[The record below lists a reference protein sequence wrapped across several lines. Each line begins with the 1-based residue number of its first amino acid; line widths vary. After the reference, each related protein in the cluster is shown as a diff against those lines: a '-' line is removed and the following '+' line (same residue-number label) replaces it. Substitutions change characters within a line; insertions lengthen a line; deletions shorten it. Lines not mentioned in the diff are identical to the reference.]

1 MKSGW
6 ILRTSEFQ
14 DVHTC
19 YSGNTPGLNLKK
31 MKKYLIGLLLFML
44 TLAAAAQAPDKDGD
58 GVPDSEDVCPA
69 IKGTKANKGCP
80 AEAVAAK
87 TTDYF
92 AKDDF
97 TTILDVICKSEL
109 PKYRHPQ
116 VPAQQMEGVATTLP
130 QTGVSKQFPVYYST
144 DGKGSFLTMLIL
156 TNQVSE
162 FSKGVQFVQQQLL
175 MNSSS
180 CLAYKLFKPVP
191 TPSGDTTFMAFNQN
205 DEGPLMQIKVYKH
218 RVSANEN
225 YIILG
230 VEAVPRRAPPVVKVA
245 DPALCNDL
253 LKIMEASTDGFKNVR
268 SNPKKNTITGK
279 DDFETSLPGLGLQ
292 KKKLRVND
300 WYDVM
305 ELKNQLIITY
315 TADEF
320 FDKKETAEALFNQY
334 VAKLE
339 SCGTLKDRQVSQKKD
354 LITLSYTAIFNSR
367 NKEVTLELMDLGEGY
382 VISVNV
388 TDKYAKLN

>member
-1 MKSGW
+1 MRINQTVKNMLAGF
-6 ILRTSEFQ
+6 IIIIA
-14 DVHTC
+14 
-19 YSGNTPGLNLKK
+19 GNALFAQTPDSD
-31 MKKYLIGLLLFML
+31 
-44 TLAAAAQAPDKDGD
+44 AD
-58 GVPDSEDVCPA
+58 GVPDSEDLCPM

-80 AEAVAAK
+80 DATAGTK
-87 TTDYF
+87 KTDYF

-109 PKYRHPQ
+109 AKYRHPQ
-116 VPAQQMEGVATTLP
+116 VPAQQLEGVATTLP
-130 QTGVSKQFPVYYST
+130 QTGVNKQFPVYYST
-144 DGKGSFLTMLIL
+144 DGKGSFITMLIL
-156 TNQVSE
+156 SNQVSE
-162 FSKGVQFVQQQLL
+162 FNNAVQFVQQQLL

-205 DEGPLMQIKVYKH
+205 DDGPLMQIKVYKH

-230 VEAVPRRAPPVVKVA
+230 VEAVPRRAPPVAKVA

-315 TADEF
+315 TADGF
-320 FDKKETAEALFNQY
+320 FEKKETAEALFNQY

-354 LITLSYTAIFNSR
+354 LITLSYSAIVNNR